1 MGEADENDLYQAMD
15 WLLGRQDRIQ
25 KKLADRHLAEGGI
38 ALFDLT
44 SSYFEGVCCPLAAL
58 GHNRDAKKGKL
69 QVNYGLLTGA
79 GPSPFSLGL

>member
-1 MGEADENDLYQAMD
+1 MA

-44 SSYFEGVCCPLAAL
+44 SSYFEGVCVLWRL
-58 GHNRDAKKGKL
+58 WDKRDAKKGKL
-69 QVNYGLLTGA
+69 GQLRSAVDGA
-79 GPSPFSLGL
+79 VPFQSR